1 MMELPFKLTGNIVV
15 LFLAMSVRGTPAPG
29 FLDPSFGGTGLVQL
43 GFGGSASVGKAV
55 ALQSDGKIVMAGQ
68 SSDASA
74 HIVVAR
80 FGTNNVLD
88 PTFGTA
94 GLARVG
100 AGSYPTVAAVAIQR
114 DGKIVVGGSF
124 FSGGP
129 SGYDFIIVR
138 FNPDGTLDNTFA
150 SGGVLIQDLGGGDTC
165 NGLVLQPDGKIVVA
179 GISLQGPGE
188 FPTNYMVLAR
198 FDTNGV
204 FDPSFASNGKFQQTV
219 YSRAYCLALEG
230 DGNILVGGYLNYN
243 GVFRFT
249 TNGSPDAAFGSGG
262 EVVLTNAQVSSVA
275 IQPGGNFVS
284 QPAMILAAGTLNG
297 NAMIARMSLAG
308 VFDTALNGTGV
319 VTQPIGGSGLYVTG
333 LTPKIT
339 GLFGG
344 RIVKIVIGG
353 YFSNGAK
360 NEFVAARFNNNGSLD
375 TSFGGSGVV
384 TTSLSPGDD
393 QAFGLA
399 QPGGALL
406 LAGVSA
412 PSQCETDFSLA
423 RYNSSDGSLD
433 TNFNGTGILLQRVGD
448 SYAEADSVAI
458 QPDGRIVVGGTS
470 SSCNAST
477 VICRFNPDGTLD
489 ASFATGGELLTNLAP
504 AQYVR
509 IQPDGKI
516 LMAGGNGGQLL
527 LARFLSNGVP
537 DVSFASTGSFSIV
550 VGTNGT
556 MPFGMALQSD
566 GKIVVGVRA
575 FQGGNDLAVI
585 RFNSSGSI
593 DTNWNGSGSV
603 FTALVPPN
611 DTFGGVAIQADG
623 KVVASG
629 YSTLSSYSE
638 FSMFRC
644 TANGPLDS
652 SFGSSGRVATQVSN
666 GDIDAGFGLA
676 LQPDGKIVLAGTSL
690 PSMALL
696 RYNGNGSLDSTF
708 GSGGKM
714 TARIGFAVDIAYAV
728 ALQNDGKIVTGCR
741 SQVDSFYKFAVAR
754 FLTNGVLDPN
764 YGVSGV
770 NTFDFGTGADE
781 LVNAMALDSAGRM
794 VMVGTIGSVFGIVRV
809 TGDPFLRITSITKLP
824 NGHMLLKGLGVPG
837 GNHTMQSSPRFSP
850 AAFTPLGP
858 VTADATGAWM
868 YEDATAS
875 TSSNRCYRLSYP

>member
-1 MMELPFKLTGNIVV
+1 MSTLRRMMELPFKLTGNIVV

-29 FLDPSFGGTGLVQL
+29 FLDPTFAGTGLVQL

-728 ALQNDGKIVTGCR
+728 ALQNDG
-741 SQVDSFYKFAVAR
+741 
-754 FLTNGVLDPN
+754 
-764 YGVSGV
+764 
-770 NTFDFGTGADE
+770 
-781 LVNAMALDSAGRM
+781 
-794 VMVGTIGSVFGIVRV
+794 
-809 TGDPFLRITSITKLP
+809 
-824 NGHMLLKGLGVPG
+824 
-837 GNHTMQSSPRFSP
+837 
-850 AAFTPLGP
+850 
-858 VTADATGAWM
+858 
-868 YEDATAS
+868 
-875 TSSNRCYRLSYP
+875 